1 MSDSPLLLLRM
12 LFFQFYLKEK
22 VEGRHFFFINIH
34 LNFIVTFVKIV
45 KRKAIIMIE
54 KQQICR
60 NCILPDGFLGVRL
73 NPEGICDFCSDPN
86 HKNINWSR
94 IIIDKKRRKNAI
106 SDWNNVMTDMK
117 KYHGKVE
124 YDCVLGYSGGKD
136 STALLDHL
144 VNELG
149 LTPLAVTSD
158 TGFMT
163 TIAKDNM
170 KDTLNQIQVDH
181 ILIEDAVSTFTKL
194 YKFHFLNHFSNETFL
209 ARYICDYCSDLIHS
223 IVVKEAIKYEI
234 PYVLFGYSPDQ
245 IFRYFYEMP
254 QEEVIHH
261 WKPEILNKEPFDEND
276 RRWYLFDDEIN
287 SYKLPRVLLPYHVI
301 PYREEDIISLVESKN
316 YIKKGHADPLLTNC
330 NVVHAATFYDF
341 NRYGGILYAYQY
353 AELVRQDPESRKKW
367 FRTLKIAAPLI
378 LENKFKEKEVT
389 QFLEKI
395 GITQKEL
402 LEQIHTQLEQDVNRE
417 QIELN
422 KDMFRKKR
430 RRPIQQVTS

>member
-1 MSDSPLLLLRM
+1 
-12 LFFQFYLKEK
+12 
-22 VEGRHFFFINIH
+22 
-34 LNFIVTFVKIV
+34 
-45 KRKAIIMIE
+45 MIE

-60 NCILPDGFLGVRL
+60 KCILPDGFLGVHL
-73 NPEGICDFCSDPN
+73 NSEEICDFCSDPN

-94 IIIDKKRRKNAI
+94 TIINKQRREEAF
-106 SDWNNVMTDMK
+106 SDWNMVIADMRK
-117 KYHGKVE
+117 NHGKVK

-136 STALLDHL
+136 STALLDYL
-144 VNELG
+144 VNDLD

-170 KDTLNQIQVDH
+170 KDTLQQILVDH
-181 ILIEDAVSTFTKL
+181 VLIENAASTFTKL
-194 YKFHFLNHFSNETFL
+194 YKYHFLNHISSETFL
-209 ARYICDYCSDLIHS
+209 ARKICDYCSDLIHS
-223 IVVKEAIKYEI
+223 IVVKEAMKYEI

-261 WKPEILNKEPFDEND
+261 WKPKILNKEPFDERD
-276 RRWYLFDDEIN
+276 RRWYLTEEEIM
-287 SYKLPRVLLPYHVI
+287 SGDIPRVLLPYHVI
-301 PYREEDIISLVESKN
+301 PYREEDIISLVEAKN

-353 AELVRQDPESRKKW
+353 AELVRQEPESRKKW
-367 FRTLKIAAPLI
+367 LRTLKIATPLI

-395 GITQKEL
+395 GISQEEL
-402 LEQIHTQLEQDVNRE
+402 LEQIHAQLEQDPNRR